1 MPQAIYK
8 AISDVLKDVGAVGKD
23 GKNTFDKYNY
33 RSIDAVMNAMHP
45 AMANHGVFV
54 SPEVLEMTREER
66 QSANGNTLIY
76 SMAKVRYTF
85 FAEDGSS
92 VTATVIGEGMDRG
105 DKSINKAMSA
115 AFKYAL
121 FQVFCIPTEEMVDS
135 EQDSP
140 AVSDRKP
147 AAQKSVQH
155 TQQTQ
160 QASQQRTVPQ
170 QTGQTVPQQTAQPQ
184 QIGPV
189 TNETIRRAV
198 QDQPQEPQQTM
209 NDLCNDV
216 ELATLEA
223 TIHKLWPKRT
233 IESIFPKWP
242 NVTRQQYGEFNQTV
256 RNMQNK
262 GK

>member
-8 AISDVLKDVGAVGKD
+8 AIAEVLKDVGAVGKD
-23 GKNTFDKYNY
+23 SKNTFDKYNY

-66 QSANGNTLIY
+66 QSNNGNTLIY
-76 SMAKVRYTF
+76 SVAKVKYTF
-85 FAEDGSS
+85 YTEDGSS

-135 EQDSP
+135 EAESP
-140 AVSDRKP
+140 AVEGRKP
-147 AAQKSVQH
+147 A
-155 TQQTQ
+155 QQNTRQ
-160 QASQQRTVPQ
+160 QAAQ
-170 QTGQTVPQQTAQPQ
+170 PQQTAPRQNAQPV
-184 QIGPV
+184 GPI
-189 TNETIRRAV
+189 TNETVRQAV
-198 QDQPQEPQQTM
+198 QDQPQEPQQELNEM
-209 NDLCNDV
+209 CNDI

-223 TIHKLWPKRT
+223 TIHKLWPKRS
-233 IESIFPKWP
+233 IESIFGAWP
-242 NVTRQQYGEFNQTV
+242 NVTKKQYAEFNQTV
-256 RNMQNK
+256 KNMQNK
-262 GK
+262 AK